1 MRNTVY
7 VFNGPNLNLLGQREP
22 EIYGRDT
29 LAQVEARCRA
39 LTDARGLKLDFR
51 QTNAE
56 HVMVDWFQE
65 VRLGAVGIAFN
76 PAAFTYAG
84 YPILDAIKMVDCPV
98 IEVHISEHSS
108 PRGRVALEV
117 DHDSGRHRHHFRARR
132 ARLRA
137 RRATPARAT
146 RGGAARMKPDARP
159 VRRARADHVRDA
171 C

>member
-1 MRNTVY
+1 MRSKLY

-29 LAQVEARCRA
+29 LVQVEARCRA
-39 LTDARGLKLDFR
+39 LTDARGVELDFR

-65 VRLGAVGIAFN
+65 ARLGAVGIAFN

-98 IEVHISEHSS
+98 IEVHISNIHRREAGWRSKSIMTQVVTGIISGLGVHGYELAVQHLLLQRPAAGS
-108 PRGRVALEV
+108 RG
-117 DHDSGRHRHHFRARR
+117 
-132 ARLRA
+132 
-137 RRATPARAT
+137 
-146 RGGAARMKPDARP
+146 
-159 VRRARADHVRDA
+159 
-171 C
+171 